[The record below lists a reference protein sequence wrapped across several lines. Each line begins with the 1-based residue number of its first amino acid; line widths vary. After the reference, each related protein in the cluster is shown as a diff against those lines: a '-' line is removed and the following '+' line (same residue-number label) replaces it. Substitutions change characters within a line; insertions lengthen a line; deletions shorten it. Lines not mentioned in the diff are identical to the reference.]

1 MLWNIIDNRTRRYRW
16 TTVNAIV
23 EAVEH
28 DNSCADAEQAPEGD
42 PLVTVDYDALE
53 AVSVNEAIEWAMGQ
67 PCPVTLYLYDEGGG
81 FSDDEEH
88 FHNMSVR
95 FEADEDDLPG

>member
-1 MLWNIIDNRTRRYRW
+1 
-16 TTVNAIV
+16 VNAIV

-28 DNSCADAEQAPEGD
+28 DNSCLDADQAPDSD

-53 AVSVNEAIEWAMGQ
+53 AVSVYEAIKWAMEQ

-81 FSDDEEH
+81 FNDDEEH
-88 FHNMSVR
+88 VHTMAVR
-95 FEADEDDLPG
+95 FEGR